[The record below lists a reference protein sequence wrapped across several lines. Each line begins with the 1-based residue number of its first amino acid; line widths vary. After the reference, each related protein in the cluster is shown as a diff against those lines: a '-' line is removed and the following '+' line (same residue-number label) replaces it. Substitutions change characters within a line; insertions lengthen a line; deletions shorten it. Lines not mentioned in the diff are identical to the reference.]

1 MGFRASVILSGH
13 AQLQMA
19 VRDIDVHLVMETIRE
34 PEQRVAASQGR
45 WVYQARYFDAD
56 EHKEMLM
63 RVIAEPR
70 SQDQLVVSVYK
81 TSRIM
86 KYWLEEPPA

>member
-1 MGFRASVILSGH
+1 MGVRNITVDIVI
-13 AQLQMA
+13 
-19 VRDIDVHLVMETIRE
+19 ETLRQ

-63 RVIAEPR
+63 GVIAEAR
-70 SQDQLVVSVYK
+70 GQDQLVVSVYK
-81 TSRIM
+81 TSRIR